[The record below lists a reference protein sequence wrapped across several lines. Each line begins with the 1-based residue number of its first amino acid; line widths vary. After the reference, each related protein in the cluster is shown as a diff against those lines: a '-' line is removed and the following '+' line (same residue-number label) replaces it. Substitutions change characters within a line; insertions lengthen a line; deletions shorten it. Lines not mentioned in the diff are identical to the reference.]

1 MIDFE
6 CLIKSLPSTG
16 RVVITCEKGVI
27 TGTRI
32 VKENEYIASFNALID
47 LAKLA
52 GYSVVRPDGNAL

>member
-6 CLIKSLPSTG
+6 DLLKSLPNTG
-16 RVVITCEKGVI
+16 KIVITCDNGSI

-32 VKENEYIASFNALID
+32 VKENEYVASLNALIE
-47 LAKLA
+47 LAKSA